1 MGFQATV
8 NICMICDDMLSI
20 TNAAQI
26 FANHTMLLRPW
37 LTKRVCNPLMQKS
50 SAIQSP
56 KNSFQGGWD
65 LKNSPFHPNSP
76 LSARILL
83 NAVIYPAAIELPAK
97 CKSNTMH
104 HYQLVPSTFAGK
116 FSKLWKTHTVRK
128 KQIEP
133 PHNTQ
138 KLTFVFHRWSDKHH
152 FRNHAH
158 LMPLLAVSLTTEAH
172 RPGSGV

>member
-8 NICMICDDMLSI
+8 NICMICDDVLSI
-20 TNAAQI
+20 LIAAQI

-37 LTKRVCNPLMQKS
+37 LTKRVCNPLKQKA

-56 KNSFQGGWD
+56 QDSFRGGWD

-76 LSARILL
+76 LSALILL
-83 NAVIYPAAIELPAK
+83 NAVIYPAAVQLPAK
-97 CKSNTMH
+97 SKSNTI
-104 HYQLVPSTFAGK
+104 HYQLAPSTFAGK
-116 FSKLWKTHTVRK
+116 FLKLWKTHTVSQ
-128 KQIEP
+128 KQTEP
-133 PHNTQ
+133 AHNTL
-138 KLTFVFHRWSDKHH
+138 KLKFLFHRWSNKHH
-152 FRNHAH
+152 FRKHAH